1 MEGRIFRL
9 KSRGCAAGL
18 PSGDTAPDVTA
29 ATSTGKIGF
38 HDWIGAG
45 WACCLSH
52 PGDLALPPVQ
62 KEPSRVNI

>member
-1 MEGRIFRL
+1 MGLRINETVPDF
-9 KSRGCAAGL
+9 
-18 PSGDTAPDVTA
+18 TAR
-29 ATSTGKIGF
+29 TSQGEIGF